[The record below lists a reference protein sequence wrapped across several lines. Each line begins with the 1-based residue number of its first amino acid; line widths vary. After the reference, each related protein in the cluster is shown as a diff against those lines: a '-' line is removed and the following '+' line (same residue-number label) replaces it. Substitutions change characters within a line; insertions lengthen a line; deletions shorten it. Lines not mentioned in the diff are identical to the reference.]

1 MGKHQ
6 FFLVMVLLIL
16 LAGCRSEKVGWS
28 TPAPEEY
35 LTALEAY
42 EQIRPA
48 MRAWHED
55 AVAINVD
62 SLPEE
67 DPERRIQRNGR
78 APVWVFTV
86 ISLEALKGTH
96 IYWGSEEVIVGSDGI
111 PGNEGPIEPK
121 SRAQLFTIEN
131 VLIDSDEA
139 AHIALQDGGVRSNY
153 ILIQAYISQFNGRN
167 HAPIPPSWEMIYM
180 PQNSGTH
187 DVLEQKMVYID
198 VVTGEVVW
206 SDFAEP

>member
-1 MGKHQ
+1 MGKHV
-6 FFLVMVLLIL
+6 FPVMVLLVL
-16 LAGCRSEKVGWS
+16 LAGCRFERAGSA
-28 TPAPEEY
+28 TPVPEEY

-48 MRAWHED
+48 MLAWHGD

-62 SLPEE
+62 SLPDE

-78 APVWVFTV
+78 APVWVFTI

-96 IYWGSEEVIVGSDGI
+96 IYWRSEEVTVGSDGI

-139 AHIALQDGGVRSNY
+139 AHIALQDGSVRSDY
-153 ILIQAYISQFNGRN
+153 MLIQVHISQFNSRN
-167 HAPIPPSWEMIYM
+167 HAPIPPSWEMTYM
-180 PQNSGTH
+180 PQDSGMH
-187 DVLEQKMVYID
+187 DVLAQKMVYID
-198 VVTGEVVW
+198 VVTGEVLW